1 MPLYPHNP
9 VKSIEHLRDRV
20 DRLFRPRVRSSLQLD
35 LGLTVAHGI
44 GHDSGLPTRT
54 VRDFLDFLCNAVP
67 TGEIFLFG
75 GLIRDVALLGARGFN
90 SDVDLV
96 VEGDWEL
103 ARAYI
108 ESLGATRNKF
118 GGYRLEVSGWPIDV
132 WNAEATW
139 AIVNGY
145 VEYKGIASLT
155 QTTVLNWDAILMNW
169 RTRGFI
175 YPMGYFEAIRE
186 GVLDIVLE
194 ANPNPLGMATRVFRH
209 LCAKDAAKI
218 SLKAAMYLAR
228 VAAEYPYQVL
238 RAAEIRSY
246 NESLIKPDMYE
257 FFKSVNAEGDA
268 LELRCRFGQTTGTM
282 PLDLGTP

>member
-1 MPLYPHNP
+1 MPLFPPNP
-9 VKSIEHLRDRV
+9 VKSIEHLRNRV
-20 DRLFRPRVRSSLQLD
+20 DRLFRPRPRGGPQLD
-35 LGLTVAHGI
+35 LALPVAEWAQAGA
-44 GHDSGLPTRT
+44 GLPKRS

-67 TGEIFLFG
+67 TGEVFLFG

-90 SDVDLV
+90 SDVDVV

-108 ESLGATRNKF
+108 ESLGARRNKF
-118 GGYRLEVSGWPIDV
+118 GGYRLEVAEWPIDV

-139 AIVNGY
+139 AIVNGF

-175 YPMGYFEAIRE
+175 YSRGYFEAIRE

-218 SLKAAMYLAR
+218 TMKAALYLAR
-228 VAAEYPYQVL
+228 AAAEYPFQML

-246 NESLIKPDMYE
+246 SESLIQPEVYE
-257 FFKSVNAEGDA
+257 FFKRVNAEDDA
-268 LELRCRFGQTTGTM
+268 LELRCRFGRTTEAM
-282 PLDLGTP
+282 RFELGIT